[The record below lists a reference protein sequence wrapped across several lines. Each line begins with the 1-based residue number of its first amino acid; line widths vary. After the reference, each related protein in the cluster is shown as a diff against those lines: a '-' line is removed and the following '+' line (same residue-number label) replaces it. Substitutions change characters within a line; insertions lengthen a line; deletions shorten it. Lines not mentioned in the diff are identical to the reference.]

1 MKIHSFKKKNIK
13 TKISL
18 QIYNK
23 IKMKIRKWNET

>member
-23 IKMKIRKWNET
+23 IKIRKWNET